1 MNNLNLDEYVT
12 TNQFNNMCLK
22 ERVDIVNE
30 MLEYYDVKTIS
41 NCLGIDVGFLFWLF
55 NYKLEG
61 NKFVEKR

>member
-12 TNQFNNMCLK
+12 ANQFNNMFLK
-22 ERVDIVNE
+22 ERVDVVNE

-55 NYKLEG
+55 NYRLEC
-61 NKFVEKR
+61 NKFVEKK